1 MKFSIL
7 LAILFDLLAKRKV
20 TATYLADKHEI
31 STRTVYRYV
40 DELSFNVPIHVKR
53 GRNGGI
59 CISDSYKLPVG
70 FMTLDEYDATIE
82 ALAAMY
88 TQLPEERFLAAKR
101 KLSAQM
107 KAEARDLTLSG
118 DLGNI
123 LVDGGSWGDTR
134 AFSEKVRLFE
144 ESIRDLIV
152 LEIEYNAR
160 TGEKTTRKIEPHV
173 LVFKQNVWY
182 VYAFCY
188 KQRDFRLFRLGR
200 ISSVMKTEER
210 FTKRPFNREDIP
222 LNYWKTDK
230 TVDARFEIAESAF
243 ADAQDWLGVENLQ
256 LKNGKWLADVTLP
269 DDEALVRKIVGL
281 GSGMKVLAP
290 EELRD
295 KVALAAKEIAKLY
308 S

>member
-200 ISSVMKTEER
+200 ISSVLKTEER

-230 TVDARFEIAESAF
+230 TVDARFEITESAF